1 MNDVVLAGGS
11 SRIPRVQQLLEEF
24 FDKNLDQTLHPDQCV
39 AQGAAIAAAKR
50 SYNEAHHKG
59 GLSEIV
65 IIDAVPMSLGVQL
78 SGGRLGVLI
87 KKNTQI
93 PCDGEREFVND
104 ASNKATI
111 GIEVFQGDRKDGKE
125 GEIPIA
131 ECDKIGDM
139 FLTGFGHYKAGE
151 GKVKVKFNVDSNG
164 MLKVTA
170 LDMAQGQEKTMEVVD
185 KLKLT
190 EG

>member
-1 MNDVVLAGGS
+1 
-11 SRIPRVQQLLEEF
+11 
-24 FDKNLDQTLHPDQCV
+24 
-39 AQGAAIAAAKR
+39 
-50 SYNEAHHKG
+50 
-59 GLSEIV
+59 
-65 IIDAVPMSLGVQL
+65 MSLGVQL

-190 EG
+190 EVEIEEMRQNIDI